1 MAGGSVTAPLAA
13 ARAELQRAC
22 GLLVASTPE
31 AWNGCRVA
39 LEEAVAQLARFR
51 SQPRGPE
58 SDAAVRMAGA
68 LRKEVL
74 LARALLQNLAAFYRG
89 WERILGTMSGGY
101 TSSGEPAPVS
111 RTGRLC
117 CRG

>member
-1 MAGGSVTAPLAA
+1 MAEGSAPLAA
-13 ARAELQRAC
+13 AREEVRRAC

-31 AWNGCRVA
+31 AWNGCREA

-51 SQPRGPE
+51 SQHRAPV
-58 SDAAVRMAGA
+58 SDASVRMAGA

-74 LARALLQNLAAFYRG
+74 VARALLQNLAGFYRG

-111 RTGRLC
+111 RGGRLC